1 MDKYQLDYQL
11 DYEHHDTLEQYDEET
26 YERGDTSYASLAY
39 RHYA

>member
-1 MDKYQLDYQL
+1 MEHQLDSYQ
-11 DYEHHDTLEQYDEET
+11 DYEHHDTLDQYDLEET